1 MKKQLFS
8 AAVVCAVSLALA
20 AVSFGQWKTEEH
32 FPEVSIKNFG
42 QMDSRFYRGGQPE
55 KEEFKALADMGIRT
69 VINLRNDAKDWE
81 KETVESLGMR
91 YVHIPM
97 SDKKY
102 PEEGTAE
109 TFLSTVSDPETG
121 NFFVHC
127 AGGKHRTGAMG
138 AVYRFNNYG
147 WNYDQVYKEMKDF
160 DFYTF
165 LWFYKPMKS
174 FVKDYAEMKGLRD
187 APPAKIAGDVAAVR

>member
-1 MKKQLFS
+1 MNKQLFT
-8 AAVVCAVSLALA
+8 AAAVCAVSLALA
-20 AVSFGQWKTEEH
+20 AVSFGQWKTKEH

-55 KEEFKALADMGIRT
+55 REEFKSLADMGIRT
-69 VINLRNDAKDWE
+69 VINLRNDPKDWE
-81 KETVESLGMR
+81 KELVESLGMQ

-97 SDKKY
+97 SDKRY
-102 PEEGTAE
+102 PPEGSAEE
-109 TFLSTVSDPETG
+109 FLNIVSNPETG
-121 NFFVHC
+121 SFFVHC
-127 AGGKHRTGAMG
+127 RGGKHRTGAMG

-147 WNYDQVYKEMKDF
+147 WNYDQVYEEMKDF

-165 LWFYKPMKS
+165 LWFYKPMKN

-187 APPAKIAGDVAAVR
+187 APPAKIPSEVAVVK

>member
-8 AAVVCAVSLALA
+8 AVAVCAVSLMLA
-20 AVSFGQWKTEEH
+20 AVSFGQWKTHEQ
-32 FPEVSIKNFG
+32 FPNVTIKNFG
-42 QMDSRFYRGGQPE
+42 QMDQRFFRGGQPE
-55 KEEFKALADMGIRT
+55 REEFKSLKDIGIDT
-69 VINLRNDAKDWE
+69 VINLRNDPKSYE
-81 KETVESLGMR
+81 KEIVESLGMK
-91 YVHIPM
+91 YIHIPM

-102 PEEGTAE
+102 PEDGTAE
-109 TFLSTVSDPETG
+109 KFMAAISDPSTG
-121 NFFVHC
+121 EFFVHC

-147 WNYDQVYKEMKDF
+147 WNYDQVYEEMKDF

-174 FVKDYAEMKGLRD
+174 FVKDYAEQKGLRD
-187 APPAKIAGDVAAVR
+187 APPAKIAADVAAVR